1 MPVGRTPTSA
11 ADPQVGPLVYRIML
25 IGNDD
30 LSGVGRPGAGSSRR
44 CIVRDLGRMSYRDAL
59 AIQESIAAERKLGQ
73 GTDHLLFVEH
83 PHVVTIGRNGRE
95 SNVLASPELLRSK
108 GIEVYESD
116 RGGDV
121 TYHGPG
127 QIVAY
132 PIIDLRE
139 WKRDVGAFVRA
150 IEQTLIDTLEEFGI
164 RSFRIPKLTGV
175 WTDAGGGQIAPYQA
189 PYQAKI
195 AAIGVHLSRWVSTHG
210 WALNV
215 TTDLRFFDFI
225 VPCGLTKPVTSME
238 RMGVTADPEEVKR
251 ALARHFGRL
260 FDFEMRVATPELTGA
275 TR

>member
-1 MPVGRTPTSA
+1 
-11 ADPQVGPLVYRIML
+11 
-25 IGNDD
+25 
-30 LSGVGRPGAGSSRR
+30 
-44 CIVRDLGRMSYRDAL
+44 MSYTEAL
-59 AIQESIAAERKLGQ
+59 AIQEQLAAQRKQGL

-95 SNVLASPELLRSK
+95 SNVLASPALLREK
-108 GIEVYESD
+108 GVEVHESD

-132 PIIDLRE
+132 PVMDLRE

-164 RSFRIPKLTGV
+164 QAVRIPKLTGV
-175 WTDAGGGQIAPYQA
+175 WTSE
-189 PYQAKI
+189 AKI

-215 TTDLRFFDFI
+215 TTDLSYFDLI

-238 RMGVTADPEEVKR
+238 RLGVAADPEDVKR
-251 ALARHFGRL
+251 ALARHFGRA
-260 FDFEMRVATPELTGA
+260 FEFEMTGVEISNADMLTGA
-275 TR
+275 LR